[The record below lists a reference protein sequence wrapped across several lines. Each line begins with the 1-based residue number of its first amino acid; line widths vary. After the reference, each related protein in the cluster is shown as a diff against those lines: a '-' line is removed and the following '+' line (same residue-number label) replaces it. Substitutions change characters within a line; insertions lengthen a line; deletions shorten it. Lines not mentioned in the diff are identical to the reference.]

1 MVFTTI
7 QSGKVDVSDLDYLEQ
22 ARVGHPQLADE
33 DAYIIELVKRRA
45 GELQRPLRVF
55 SLHGRTGV
63 FAGKLFAALPEIEL
77 VVQERHATAVKQLN
91 ARFANTSVKVF
102 PKAFEEWNEP
112 VDVLISKGIH
122 HHVPRGYLDHV
133 QKLLGPEGILILSDE
148 FCPEYCFDHYAERIA
163 NAKQLYLAGG
173 YVLTTD
179 EEIAAYE
186 KDGEIAPIAQQME
199 LARQKTLWTWYK
211 YVVDY
216 AMERNCL
223 NVAVEEL
230 RAAEEDLQTKNSFEH
245 KLSPMIV
252 ERELELH
259 GYVQRS
265 KYCVA
270 PDEPIKY
277 QSFFVYEYSPKA

>member
-7 QSGKVDVSDLDYLEQ
+7 QQSKVDVSELDYVEQ
-22 ARVGHPQLADE
+22 ARVGHPQLAEE
-33 DAYIIELVKRRA
+33 DAYIIELIKRRA
-45 GELQRPLRVF
+45 EELQRPIRVF
-55 SLHGRTGV
+55 NLHGRTGV

-91 ARFANTSVKVF
+91 SRFADTSVKVF
-102 PKAFEEWNEP
+102 AKAFEEWNEP
-112 VDVLISKGIH
+112 IDLLISKCIH
-122 HHVPRGYLDHV
+122 HHLPRTYLDHV
-133 QKLLGPEGILILSDE
+133 KKLLGIEGILVLSDE
-148 FCPEYCFDHYAERIA
+148 FCPEYCVEQYAERILNA
-163 NAKQLYLAGG
+163 NQLYLAGG
-173 YVLTTD
+173 YILTTD

-186 KDGEIAPIAQQME
+186 KTGELPAIAKEME
-199 LARQKTLWTWYK
+199 LLRQHALWTWYK

-230 RAAEEDLQTKNSFEH
+230 RAAGEDLQTKNSFEH

-252 ERELELH
+252 ERELELQ
-259 GYVQRS
+259 GFVQHS
-265 KYCVA
+265 KHCVA

-277 QSFFVYEYSPKA
+277 QSFFVYEYSQKA